1 MKSVIAQGSSI
12 AKAIEEALKKADM
25 PQEFFVKV
33 LEDAQAGFLGFGSKK
48 AKIALFFK
56 NEVISEKTSQGMFEK
71 GSYAGLFNNPDLKK
85 QLDQQLKE
93 LGFEIKPLEVKKSP
107 EFKKQEIKPKSF
119 KKDFAP
125 TPLKVSNLQIR
136 PLGNKNQTQQSSVIK
151 KDIFAD
157 LSSEEGSFKDQS
169 SQDQQDS
176 KQGQSKRR
184 YYRYRRNRY
193 KNRSNGTDGADQNSF
208 DSNKLGA
215 SDKDE

>member
-56 NEVISEKTSQGMFEK
+56 NDISSEKTSQGMFEK

-93 LGFEIKPLEVKKSP
+93 LGFEIKPLEVKKQEVKP
-107 EFKKQEIKPKSF
+107 KIFKKESQDGS
-119 KKDFAP
+119 
-125 TPLKVSNLQIR
+125 LKTMNLQIR
-136 PLGNKNQTQQSSVIK
+136 PLGVKNQTQRSFTQEPKSSSSYEQKLSDNQS
-151 KDIFAD
+151 
-157 LSSEEGSFKDQS
+157 DQS
-169 SQDQQDS
+169 QQNSKPNQD
-176 KQGQSKRR
+176 KYRK

-193 KNRSNGTDGADQNSF
+193 KNRSNDDQNA
-208 DSNKLGA
+208 SNTNNLGT
-215 SDKDE
+215 SSKDE

>member
-56 NEVISEKTSQGMFEK
+56 NEITSEKASQGMFEK

-93 LGFEIKPLEVKKSP
+93 LGFEIKPLEVKKQ
-107 EFKKQEIKPKSF
+107 EFKPKPF
-119 KKDFAP
+119 KKDFKD
-125 TPLKVSNLQIR
+125 TPLRTSNLQIR
-136 PLGNKNQTQQSSVIK
+136 PLGNKNQTPKPFTPKQ
-151 KDIFAD
+151 D
-157 LSSEEGSFKDQS
+157 LSSITSNENDFLKDQS
-169 SQDQQDS
+169 GQEQQNAKD
-176 KQGQSKRR
+176 GQSKYRR

-193 KNRSNGTDGADQNSF
+193 KNRSNTTDQDNFGSNNSGT
-208 DSNKLGA
+208 